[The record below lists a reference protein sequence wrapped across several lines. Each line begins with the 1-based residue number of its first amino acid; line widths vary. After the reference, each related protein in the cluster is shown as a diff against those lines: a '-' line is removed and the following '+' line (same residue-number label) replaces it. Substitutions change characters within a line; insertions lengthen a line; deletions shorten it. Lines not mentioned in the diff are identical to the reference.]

1 MKVGTNDSK
10 PKKRFNGI
18 CADCGKEI
26 GARRVYCDEC
36 RRKHRR
42 ENERKDYYFYQ
53 KMGVCPKCKHRKIE
67 DGKWGCPVCFVFHYL
82 PIHISSS
89 RIYCLI
95 NLSAYCGCIID
106 LAVFLL
112 SAPVFI

>member
-26 GARRVYCDEC
+26 VERRVYCDEC

-42 ENERKDYYFYQ
+42 ENEKKDYYFYQ

-67 DGKWGCPVCFVFHYL
+67 DGKWGCSVCL
-82 PIHISSS
+82 EKA
-89 RIYCLI
+89 RIRARKRKEKEKV
-95 NLSAYCGCIID
+95 NK
-106 LAVFLL
+106 
-112 SAPVFI
+112 